1 LLVKTASDLIPN
13 KIPNKPNFAFPG
25 QRKPEQEE
33 EGPLMHDQETGAS
46 LTESRIR
53 RILEL
58 EPMLRRRTRR
68 DAKRF
73 LDVPRLPDMS
83 RGETLI
89 DVVAPQM
96 SEYFADCDEDPAQ
109 FFRDRSRMLMIFLA
123 INAGGVRTLMEKY
136 SQLATGELLRS
147 AISNM
152 RKNGFGSRAAEGM
165 LSQATKNADDQ
176 VRQLQS
182 VKPEEEES
190 VKNCMKEIEEMIS
203 RRHKK

>member
-1 LLVKTASDLIPN
+1 
-13 KIPNKPNFAFPG
+13 
-25 QRKPEQEE
+25 
-33 EGPLMHDQETGAS
+33 MHDQEAATS

-58 EPMLRRRTRR
+58 EPMLQRRTKK
-68 DAKRF
+68 DVKRF
-73 LDVPRLPDMS
+73 LDVPRLPDTS

-96 SEYFADCDEDPAQ
+96 SKYFADCDEDPTQ

-123 INAGGVRTLMEKY
+123 IKAGGVRALIDKY
-136 SQLATGELLRS
+136 SQFATGDLLRS
-147 AISNM
+147 AISQM
-152 RKNGFGSRAAEGM
+152 RKNGFGSPATVEGM
-165 LSQATKNADDQ
+165 LPQAIKNADNQ

-190 VKNCMKEIEEMIS
+190 VQNCMKEIEEMMS
-203 RRHKK
+203 RRRKK

>member
-1 LLVKTASDLIPN
+1 
-13 KIPNKPNFAFPG
+13 
-25 QRKPEQEE
+25 
-33 EGPLMHDQETGAS
+33 MHDRETAAS

-58 EPMLRRRTRR
+58 EPMLRRRTKR

-73 LDVPRLPDMS
+73 LDVPRLPDIS
-83 RGETLI
+83 RDETLV

-96 SEYFADCDEDPAQ
+96 SKYFAGWDEDPAQ

-123 INAGGVRTLMEKY
+123 IKAGGVRTLVEKY
-136 SQLATGELLRS
+136 NQLATGELLRS

-152 RKNGFGSRAAEGM
+152 RKNGFGSGAVERM
-165 LSQATKNADDQ
+165 LPQATKNAHIQ

-182 VKPEEEES
+182 IKPEEEES

-203 RRHKK
+203 RRHRK

>member
-1 LLVKTASDLIPN
+1 MESRLAAQKGYPN
-13 KIPNKPNFAFPG
+13 Q
-25 QRKPEQEE
+25 QRKPKLK
-33 EGPLMHDQETGAS
+33 EGRLLMHDHETATS

-58 EPMLRRRTRR
+58 EPLLRRKTKR
-68 DAKRF
+68 DAKKF
-73 LDVPRLPDMS
+73 LDVPRSPDLS

-96 SEYFADCDEDPAQ
+96 SKYFADCDEDPTQ

-123 INAGGVRTLMEKY
+123 IQAGGVRTLVEKY
-136 SQLATGELLRS
+136 SQFATGQLLKS
-147 AISNM
+147 AISHM
-152 RKNGFGSRAAEGM
+152 RKNGFGSPAAVEGM
-165 LSQATKNADDQ
+165 LPRATENAANQ

-182 VKPEEEES
+182 IKPEEEES

-203 RRHKK
+203 RRHRK